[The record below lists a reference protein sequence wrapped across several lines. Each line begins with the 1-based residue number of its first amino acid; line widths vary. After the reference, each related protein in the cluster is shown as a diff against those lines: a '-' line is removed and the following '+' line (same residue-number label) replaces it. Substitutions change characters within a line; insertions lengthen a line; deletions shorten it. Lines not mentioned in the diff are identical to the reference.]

1 MERYAIYLRKSR
13 ADLELEKY
21 GETETLARHE
31 KTLIE
36 LAEKKKLYIAGI
48 YKEVVSGETI
58 SARPE
63 VQKLLTDVE
72 GGQYTGVIVMEIE
85 RLARGD
91 TIDQGIIAKTFKENS
106 TKIVT
111 PSKIYDPDNE
121 FDEEYFEFGL
131 FMSRREYKT
140 INRRIQR
147 GRIASAKEGKAIM
160 STAPYGYDKVKIKN
174 GKGFTLKPNK
184 EAKIVKLI
192 YSLYNGGDGVNS
204 IAKKLDEMKVGPRKG
219 DKWSKSTITDI
230 LKNPVYMGMVRWGYE
245 KEKKKTT
252 QGTERTTREKRDE
265 YIYVIGLHPAIITKE
280 TFEKAQK
287 RRKHNTHKCTTLGNE
302 LKNPLAGLIYCQKC
316 GSLMSRL
323 GCNRKNKYDSIIC
336 LNRDCDNVSTPL
348 FLLEN
353 AVIKALEECIGKLE
367 IKIEL
372 KKDYVL
378 GAVEEDAAKEL
389 NKSLA
394 TTEKQLSQ
402 TYDFLE
408 QGLYSPEVFK
418 QRNSELQTRK
428 IETEQAIIKIIEEDK
443 NRNCA
448 ILRIPQAKNFFKVY
462 HKIPTAEGKNQSL
475 KIIINKVE
483 YLKERA
489 NTKGSGMKENFKVKI
504 YPNFDM
510 KNDYI

>member
-1 MERYAIYLRKSR
+1 MEQYAIYLRKSR

-21 GETETLARHE
+21 GEMETLARHE
-31 KTLIE
+31 KTLTE
-36 LAEKKKLYIAGI
+36 LAEKKKFYIAEI

-72 GGQYTGVIVMEIE
+72 GGQYSGVIVMEIE

-91 TIDQGIIAKTFKENS
+91 TIDQGIIAKTFKESS
-106 TKIVT
+106 TKIIT

-160 STAPYGYDKVKIKN
+160 STPPYGYDKVKIKN
-174 GKGFTLKPNK
+174 EKGFTLKPNK

-192 YSLYNGGDGVNS
+192 YSLYNNGDGANA
-204 IAKKLDEMKVGPRKG
+204 IAKKLDEMKVRPRKD

-245 KEKKKTT
+245 KEKKKITH
-252 QGTERTTREKRDE
+252 GTERTTREKRDE
-265 YIYVIGLHPAIITKE
+265 YIYVIGLHPTIITKE

-287 RRKHNTHKCTTLGNE
+287 RRKQNTHKCTTPGNE

-336 LNRDCDNVSTPL
+336 PNRDCDNVSAPL

-353 AVIKALEECIGKLE
+353 AIIKALEEWIGKLE
-367 IKIEL
+367 ITAQH
-372 KKDYVL
+372 KKDDIS
-378 GAVEEDAAKEL
+378 GEAEKAICEELQKT
-389 NKSLA
+389 LA
-394 TTEKQLSQ
+394 TTQKQLSQ

-408 QGLYSPEVFK
+408 LGLYSPDIFK
-418 QRNSELQTRK
+418 QRNSELQIRK
-428 IETEQAIIKIIEEDK
+428 SETEQAIIKIREEEK

-448 ILRIPQAKNFFKVY
+448 ISLIPQVKNFFDIY
-462 HKIPTAEGKNQSL
+462 YKIPTAEGKNASL
-475 KIIINKVE
+475 KILLKRAEYIKEKANK
-483 YLKERA
+483 
-489 NTKGSGMKENFKVKI
+489 KGSGTSENFKVKI
-504 YPNFDM
+504 YPII
-510 KNDYI
+510 KADYI